1 MRLRQLLFVFAAI
14 LSLLAAGC
22 GVGGGGGGA
31 ENRTLRI
38 VSGSENRTLEPI
50 IQEWASEN
58 NYTVIVDY
66 QGSVDIA
73 RMLRSGAMQYDAVWP
88 ANSLWIAYGD
98 VNNMVDAEQSIMR
111 SPVVFG
117 VKRSVAQ
124 RLDWIDADVT
134 VPEILDAAERGDVR
148 FMMTSATQ
156 SNSGASFYFAALSA
170 FAGSPEVLS
179 MDDLNDPNV
188 QDQIT
193 RILGTVDRSSGSSGW
208 LKDLFLETYDLYDG
222 MVNYE
227 SVVIEAN
234 LELEQQGREPLYA
247 IYPSDGLAIADSPL
261 GFVER
266 GGEFEDEK
274 RQIFDELQAY
284 LLSEEAQSQLLARGR
299 RTGLVGM
306 QLTNADTS
314 VFRPQ
319 WGIDAAQEVEA
330 IRFPNT
336 DVIAEA
342 LNLYQT
348 SFRRPSCTVLAVDRS
363 GSMEGTGERNA
374 NEGLRTILNQSI
386 AADYLI
392 QGHPKDVTTVIM
404 FNGNIINTDFES
416 WTVYGNDEE
425 ELNDLFRRVEA
436 VDSGGNTNVFGTATA
451 AHQWIESVR
460 SEECLPSVILMTDGR
475 DNSSSFDQF
484 RSYIQ
489 TTENDIPVFV
499 ITFADADDSQVEP
512 MTDLTFGRVF
522 DGRSDLV
529 AAFRSAKGYN

>member
-1 MRLRQLLFVFAAI
+1 MRSRYWLLLVISI
-14 LSLLAAGC
+14 LSLSLVGC
-22 GVGGGGGGA
+22 GAVGGGGAA

-50 IQEWASEN
+50 IQEWANEN
-58 NYTVIVDY
+58 NYSVIIDY

-73 RMLRSGAMQYDAVWP
+73 RMLRSGTITYDAVWP

-98 VNNMVDAEQSIMR
+98 VNNMVDSDESIMR

-117 VKRSVAQ
+117 VKRSVAD
-124 RLDWIDADVT
+124 RLGWIDADVT
-134 VPEILDAAERGDVR
+134 VNDILDAAERGDLR

-170 FAGSPEVLS
+170 FAGSPEVLT
-179 MDDLNDPNV
+179 MDDLNEPTV
-188 QDQIT
+188 QDQIE

-208 LKDLFLETYDLYDG
+208 LKDLFLETYNLYDG

-227 SVVIEAN
+227 AVVIEAN

-247 IYPSDGLAIADSPL
+247 VYPSDGLAIADSPL

-266 GGEFEDEK
+266 GGEFEEEK
-274 RQIFDELQAY
+274 RQIFDELQSY
-284 LLSEEAQSQLLARGR
+284 LLSEDAQARLLANGR

-319 WGIDAAQEVEA
+319 WGIDATEEVEA
-330 IRFPNT
+330 IRFPST

-342 LNLYQT
+342 LSLYQT

-363 GSMEGTGERNA
+363 GSMDGTGERSA

-392 QGHPKDVTTVIM
+392 QAHPEDITTVIM
-404 FNGNIINTDFES
+404 FNGDIINRDFEN
-416 WTVYGNDEE
+416 WTVRGNEE
-425 ELNDLFRRVEA
+425 EDLNELFRRVEA
-436 VDSGGNTNVFGTATA
+436 VNSGGNTNIFGTARA
-451 AHQWIESVR
+451 AHQWIEEVR
-460 SEECLPSVILMTDGR
+460 TEECLPSVILMTDGR
-475 DNSSSFDQF
+475 DNTSSFDQF
-484 RSYIQ
+484 RNYIQ
-489 TTENDIPVFV
+489 TTENDIPIFV
-499 ITFADADDSQVEP
+499 ITFADADEAQVEP
-512 MTDLTFGRVF
+512 MTNLTFGRVF